1 MAAQTRQTKR
11 EDVRR
16 QWLQSLHEPE
26 LGHSVETASVTM
38 ADIARDPAFL
48 KRRRRRR
55 IGAGVVA
62 TILVIAVSIAL
73 ARMEPAPP
81 TVPAETLLRDTV
93 KRGSLVRQVRGPGS
107 LVPED
112 TRWIPATTDGRV
124 ERILLQP
131 GAIVSADSVILEL
144 SNPQVEQEALG
155 ARLQLQSAQAQLESL
170 RVQYDNDL
178 LTLESQIAALE
189 AEYEQARLDAETRD
203 ALAKKQLASEFERR
217 QTRLRADSLGRR
229 VQIEQKRLQS
239 SRGSLD
245 SRLRVPRATIEQ
257 AQAIASLYESR
268 LQSLKVRAGF
278 AGVLQQVPVEVGQ
291 RVEPGTNL
299 ARVADPERLKAALQ
313 ISETQARDIEVG
325 QPAQIDTRTAII
337 AGRVTRKDP
346 AAANGTVTVDVT
358 PTEPLPRGA
367 VPDVGVD
374 GTIQLE
380 RFESVLYVM
389 RPSFGQDDGTI
400 DLFRVTAGGRD
411 AKRVRVTFGRSSV
424 THVVVVKG
432 LREGDEVIL
441 SDMSKWDA
449 FDKVRLR

>member
-1 MAAQTRQTKR
+1 M
-11 EDVRR
+11 
-16 QWLQSLHEPE
+16 P
-26 LGHSVETASVTM
+26 
-38 ADIARDPAFL
+38 DIARDPAFL
-48 KRRRRRR
+48 KRRRLLR

-62 TILVIAVSIAL
+62 VILVTAVSIAL

-81 TVPAETLLRDTV
+81 TVPADTLLRDTV
-93 KRGSLVRQVRGPGS
+93 KRGAIVRQVRGPGT

-112 TRWIPATTDGRV
+112 TRWIPATTDARV

-131 GAIVSADSVILEL
+131 GATVLAHSVILEL
-144 SNPQVEQEALG
+144 SNPQVEQEALN
-155 ARLQLQSAQAQLESL
+155 ARLQLHSAQAQLESL
-170 RVQYDNDL
+170 RVQFDNDL

-189 AEYEQARLDAETRD
+189 SEYEQARLDAETRD
-203 ALAKKQLASEFERR
+203 ALAKQKLASEFERR
-217 QTRLRADSLGRR
+217 QTQLRAESLGKRL
-229 VQIEQKRLQS
+229 QIEQKRLQAT
-239 SRGSLD
+239 RGSLEA
-245 SRLRVPRATIEQ
+245 RLRVPRATVDQ
-257 AQAIASLYESR
+257 AQAIASLFDSR

-291 RVEPGTNL
+291 RVGPGTNL
-299 ARVADPERLKAALQ
+299 ARVADPGRLKAALQ
-313 ISETQARDIEVG
+313 IPETQAKDIEVG

-367 VPDVGVD
+367 VPDLGVD

-380 RFESVLYVM
+380 RFENVLYVM
-389 RPSFGQDDGTI
+389 RPSLGQENSTVG
-400 DLFRVTAGGRD
+400 LYRVTPAGD
-411 AKRVRVTFGRSSV
+411 AERVRVTFGGSSV
-424 THVVVVKG
+424 THFVVTSG

-441 SDMSKWDA
+441 SDMSNWDA